1 MLCHSLSWLP
11 PYCDTR
17 AKPEMGTH
25 GPGRP
30 MCVVPVGSQ
39 LLGNPLCQEQQSQ
52 WHLHRAWD
60 PQLNHQYSLAK
71 GRSPE
76 KGLDLHNA
84 VSSYCC
90 SLMWHFLLFPALLPD
105 PFFFFFLFHSNK
117 HGSKTISWAAKPRIS
132 IFCTHISLHPN
143 NKTWRHTSIET
154 THKTRSS
161 VRTQFFIKLVD
172 IGTEK

>member
-1 MLCHSLSWLP
+1 MPKGHWLNIKRRALQQSMLCHSLSWLP

-30 MCVVPVGSQ
+30 MCGVPVGSQ

-90 SLMWHFLLFPALLPD
+90 SLMWPFLLFPALLPD
-105 PFFFFFLFHSNK
+105 PLFFFFFIPQQQTWKQNHFLSC
-117 HGSKTISWAAKPRIS
+117 KTKN
-132 IFCTHISLHPN
+132 FYFLHP
-143 NKTWRHTSIET
+143 
-154 THKTRSS
+154 HKSAS
-161 VRTQFFIKLVD
+161 Q
-172 IGTEK
+172 